1 MPSPTH
7 MLRRTAVAACAAF
20 LLAPAAASAWCPNQE
35 MLPTSRADLPEFERT
50 VLCLINAERTRRG
63 RRALERDSRLVRAGA
78 KHVEDMVDRRY
89 FAHESLGG
97 SAPLDRIRRAGYG
110 ARHRSWMFGEILAWG
125 TLSRSRPAAV
135 VENWMHSAGHR
146 AAILEP
152 SFSEAGP
159 GATIG
164 NPRLPGGAGVTVAV
178 EFGRVL

>member
-1 MPSPTH
+1 
-7 MLRRTAVAACAAF
+7 VAALSAM

-35 MLPTSRADLPEFERT
+35 MLPTTRADMPAFERA
-50 VLCLINAERTRRG
+50 VLCLINEERTQRG
-63 RRALERDSRLVRAGA
+63 RRALERDSRLALAGA
-78 KHVEDMVDRRY
+78 KHVEDMVERRY

-110 ARHRSWMFGEILAWG
+110 AKRRSWMFGEILAWG

-135 VENWMHSAGHR
+135 VENWMKSPGHR

-164 NPRLPGGAGVTVAV
+164 NPRRPGDAGVTVAV